1 MNALHTYSEFAEST
15 TDFTIISGNL
25 LKKGRKKYFTSD
37 TSNNFNRSSGISV
50 LFEKWHLNY

>member
-50 LFEKWHLNY
+50 LFEK